1 MSDLSEFEEM
11 YLKRIFEAH
20 SEEPGEIVRTTKLA
34 VLMEVSPASTTEMI
48 QRLAVRD
55 YVTYIPYKGCR
66 LTSEGFKHASRIKRR
81 EELLKILLADIIR
94 FEGDIDTVACKIE
107 HSIDEKLEA
116 SIDRML
122 GYPERN
128 KDGLMI
134 PTVDRRVITST
145 TNTLLPLSA
154 LPEETPSIIE
164 LIYSSSVAIKTL
176 ENAGI
181 KIGNS
186 IVKKSN
192 KFFCEGSEITFSRE
206 LSFKIIVRVL

>member
-20 SEEPGEIVRTTKLA
+20 SAEPGEIVRTTKLA
-34 VLMEVSPASTTEMI
+34 ELMEVSPASTTEMI
-48 QRLAVRD
+48 QRLSVRD

-81 EELLKILLADIIR
+81 EELLKILLTDVIR
-94 FEGDIDTVACKIE
+94 FDGDIDSVACKIE
-107 HSIDEKLEA
+107 HSIDENLEA

-134 PTVDRRVITST
+134 PSVDRSMITST
-145 TNTLLPLSA
+145 TNILLPLSA

-164 LIYSSSVAIKTL
+164 LINSSSVAIKTL

-186 IVKKSN
+186 IIKKSN
-192 KFFCEGSEITFSRE
+192 KFYCEGSEIVFSRE
-206 LSFKIIVRVL
+206 LSFKIIVRVE

>member
-1 MSDLSEFEEM
+1 
-11 YLKRIFEAH
+11 
-20 SEEPGEIVRTTKLA
+20 
-34 VLMEVSPASTTEMI
+34 
-48 QRLAVRD
+48 
-55 YVTYIPYKGCR
+55 
-66 LTSEGFKHASRIKRR
+66 
-81 EELLKILLADIIR
+81 
-94 FEGDIDTVACKIE
+94 
-107 HSIDEKLEA
+107 
-116 SIDRML
+116 ML

-128 KDGLMI
+128 KDGIMI
-134 PTVDRRVITST
+134 PTVDRKMIIST

-176 ENAGI
+176 ENAGV

>member
-66 LTSEGFKHASRIKRR
+66 LTSVGFKHASRIKRR

-107 HSIDEKLEA
+107 HIIDEKLEA

-128 KDGLMI
+128 KDGIMI
-134 PTVDRRVITST
+134 PTVDRKMIIST

-176 ENAGI
+176 ENAGV

>member
-20 SEEPGEIVRTTKLA
+20 SAEPGEIVRTTKLA
-34 VLMEVSPASTTEMI
+34 ELMEVSPASTTEMI
-48 QRLAVRD
+48 QRLSVRD

-81 EELLKILLADIIR
+81 EELLKILLTDVIR
-94 FEGDIDTVACKIE
+94 FDGDIDSVACKIE
-107 HSIDEKLEA
+107 HSIDENLEA

-134 PTVDRRVITST
+134 PSVDRSMITST
-145 TNTLLPLSA
+145 TNILLPLSA

-164 LIYSSSVAIKTL
+164 LINSSSVAIKTL
-176 ENAGI
+176 ENAGV

-186 IVKKSN
+186 IIKKSN
-192 KFFCEGSEITFSRE
+192 KFYCEGSEIAFSRE
-206 LSFKIIVRVL
+206 LSFKIIVRVE

>member
-66 LTSEGFKHASRIKRR
+66 LTSVGFKHASRIKRR

-134 PTVDRRVITST
+134 PTVDRRMITST

-176 ENAGI
+176 ENAGV

>member
-20 SEEPGEIVRTTKLA
+20 SAEPGEIVRTTKLA
-34 VLMEVSPASTTEMI
+34 ELMEVSPASTTEMI
-48 QRLAVRD
+48 QRLSVRD

-81 EELLKILLADIIR
+81 EELLKILLTDVIR
-94 FEGDIDTVACKIE
+94 FDGDIDSVACKIE
-107 HSIDEKLEA
+107 HSIDENLEA

-134 PTVDRRVITST
+134 PSVDRSMITST
-145 TNTLLPLSA
+145 TNILLPLSA

-164 LIYSSSVAIKTL
+164 LINSSSVAIKTL

-181 KIGNS
+181 EIGNS
-186 IVKKSN
+186 IIKKSN
-192 KFFCEGSEITFSRE
+192 KFYCEGSEIAFSRE
-206 LSFKIIVRVL
+206 LSFKIIVRVE

>member
-20 SEEPGEIVRTTKLA
+20 SEEPGEIVRTTELA

-128 KDGLMI
+128 KDGIMI
-134 PTVDRRVITST
+134 PTVDRKMIIST

-176 ENAGI
+176 ENAGV

>member
-107 HSIDEKLEA
+107 HSIDEELEA

-134 PTVDRRVITST
+134 PTVDRRMITST

-176 ENAGI
+176 QNAGV

>member
-20 SEEPGEIVRTTKLA
+20 SAEPGEIVRTTKLA
-34 VLMEVSPASTTEMI
+34 ELMEVSPASTTEMI
-48 QRLAVRD
+48 QRLSVRD

-81 EELLKILLADIIR
+81 EELLKILLTDVIR
-94 FEGDIDTVACKIE
+94 FDGDIDSVACKIE
-107 HSIDEKLEA
+107 HSIDENLEA

-128 KDGLMI
+128 KDGFMI
-134 PTVDRRVITST
+134 PSVDRSMITST
-145 TNTLLPLSA
+145 TNILLPLSA

-164 LIYSSSVAIKTL
+164 LINSSSVAIKTL

-186 IVKKSN
+186 IIKKSN
-192 KFFCEGSEITFSRE
+192 KFYCEGSEIAFSRE
-206 LSFKIIVRVL
+206 LSFKIIVRVE

>member
-66 LTSEGFKHASRIKRR
+66 LTSVGFKHASRIKRR

-128 KDGLMI
+128 KDGIMI
-134 PTVDRRVITST
+134 PTVDRKMIIST

-154 LPEETPSIIE
+154 RPEETPSIIE

-176 ENAGI
+176 ENAGV

>member
-1 MSDLSEFEEM
+1 MSELSEFEEM

-66 LTSEGFKHASRIKRR
+66 LTSVGFKHASRIKRR

-128 KDGLMI
+128 KDGIMI
-134 PTVDRRVITST
+134 PTVDRKMIIST

-176 ENAGI
+176 ENAGV

>member
-1 MSDLSEFEEM
+1 M
-11 YLKRIFEAH
+11 
-20 SEEPGEIVRTTKLA
+20 
-34 VLMEVSPASTTEMI
+34 
-48 QRLAVRD
+48 
-55 YVTYIPYKGCR
+55 
-66 LTSEGFKHASRIKRR
+66 
-81 EELLKILLADIIR
+81 LADIIR

-107 HSIDEKLEA
+107 HSIDEELES

-134 PTVDRRVITST
+134 PTVDRRMITST

-176 ENAGI
+176 ENAGV

>member
-20 SEEPGEIVRTTKLA
+20 SAEPGEIVRTTKLA
-34 VLMEVSPASTTEMI
+34 ELMQVSPASTTEMI
-48 QRLAVRD
+48 QRLSVRD

-81 EELLKILLADIIR
+81 EELLKILLTDVIR
-94 FEGDIDTVACKIE
+94 FDGDIDSVACKIE
-107 HSIDEKLEA
+107 HSIDENLEA

-134 PTVDRRVITST
+134 PSVDRSMITST
-145 TNTLLPLSA
+145 TNILLPLSA

-164 LIYSSSVAIKTL
+164 LINSSSVAIKTL
-176 ENAGI
+176 ENAGV

-186 IVKKSN
+186 IIKKSN
-192 KFFCEGSEITFSRE
+192 KFYCEGSEIAFSRE
-206 LSFKIIVRVL
+206 LSFKIIVRVE

>member
-20 SEEPGEIVRTTKLA
+20 SAEPGEIVRTTKLA
-34 VLMEVSPASTTEMI
+34 ELMEVSPASTTEMI
-48 QRLAVRD
+48 QRLSVRD

-81 EELLKILLADIIR
+81 EELLKILLTDVIR
-94 FEGDIDTVACKIE
+94 FDGYIDSVACKIE
-107 HSIDEKLEA
+107 HSIDENLEA

-134 PTVDRRVITST
+134 PSVDRSMITST
-145 TNTLLPLSA
+145 TNILLPLSA

-164 LIYSSSVAIKTL
+164 LINSSSVAIKTL

-186 IVKKSN
+186 IIKKSN
-192 KFFCEGSEITFSRE
+192 KFYCEGSEIAFSRE
-206 LSFKIIVRVL
+206 LSFKIIVRVE

>member
-134 PTVDRRVITST
+134 PTVDRRMITST

-176 ENAGI
+176 ENAGV

>member
-128 KDGLMI
+128 KDGIMI
-134 PTVDRRVITST
+134 PTVDRKMIIST

-176 ENAGI
+176 ENAGV

>member
-48 QRLAVRD
+48 QRLAIRD

-66 LTSEGFKHASRIKRR
+66 LTSVGFKHASRIKRR

-128 KDGLMI
+128 KDGIMI
-134 PTVDRRVITST
+134 PTVDRKMIIST

-176 ENAGI
+176 ENAGV

>member
-66 LTSEGFKHASRIKRR
+66 LTSVGFKHASRIKRR

-128 KDGLMI
+128 KDGIMI
-134 PTVDRRVITST
+134 PTVDRKMIISS

-176 ENAGI
+176 ENAGV

>member
-1 MSDLSEFEEM
+1 M
-11 YLKRIFEAH
+11 YKR
-20 SEEPGEIVRTTKLA
+20 
-34 VLMEVSPASTTEMI
+34 
-48 QRLAVRD
+48 Q
-55 YVTYIPYKGCR
+55 
-66 LTSEGFKHASRIKRR
+66 
-81 EELLKILLADIIR
+81 
-94 FEGDIDTVACKIE
+94 
-107 HSIDEKLEA
+107 
-116 SIDRML
+116 
-122 GYPERN
+122 
-128 KDGLMI
+128 
-134 PTVDRRVITST
+134 ST

-176 ENAGI
+176 ENAGV

>member
-20 SEEPGEIVRTTKLA
+20 SEEPGEIVRTTELA

-66 LTSEGFKHASRIKRR
+66 LTSVGFKHASRIKRR

-128 KDGLMI
+128 KDGIMI
-134 PTVDRRVITST
+134 PTVDRKMIIST

-176 ENAGI
+176 ENAGV